1 MKKKLVLITAALFL
15 IILSACGK
23 ESTLAEVFDEKQLK
37 TTAKTLITE
46 FNDGNYQAIID
57 EGSPLMQSSLTLEQW
72 ESAVAPYK
80 SKSGAFKAIEKEVL
94 VGQKDNAG
102 NDYAIYVAVA
112 EYENSKIQFTITFN
126 TDMKV
131 EQFLIK

>member
-1 MKKKLVLITAALFL
+1 MKKKFILITAALFL
-15 IILSACGK
+15 LILSACGK
-23 ESTLAEVFDEKQLK
+23 ESTLAETFNEEQLK

-46 FNDGNYQAIID
+46 FNNGNFQAIID
-57 EGSPLMQSSLTLEQW
+57 EGTPLMQSSLTLEQW
-72 ESAVAPYK
+72 ESAVAPYT
-80 SKSGAFKAIEKEVL
+80 SKAGAFKSVEKEVL
-94 VGQKDNAG
+94 IGQKDNTG

-112 EYENSKIQFTITFN
+112 AYENSKIQFTITFN

>member
-1 MKKKLVLITAALFL
+1 MKKKFILITAALFL
-15 IILSACGK
+15 LILSACGK
-23 ESTLAEVFDEKQLK
+23 ESTLAEAFNEEQLK

-46 FNDGNYQAIID
+46 FNDGNFQAIID
-57 EGSPLMQSSLTLEQW
+57 EGTPLMQSSLTLEQW
-72 ESAVAPYK
+72 ESAVAPYT
-80 SKSGAFKAIEKEVL
+80 SKAGAFKSVEKEVL
-94 VGQKDNAG
+94 IGQKDNTG

-126 TDMKV
+126 TDMRV